1 MKYKL
6 GQLGTVYSGGTPST
20 KNAEFWDGDIAWI
33 TPKDLA
39 GYSKKKISK
48 GERNITNAGLLGS
61 SANLIPAGSV
71 LMSSR
76 APIGYV
82 AIANNEL
89 STNQGFKSINC
100 DERICLNEYIY
111 YWIKSNIEYIKSK
124 ANGSTFKEISGN
136 SFKNLD
142 VDVPDLEAQK
152 KIVRIL
158 SALDQKI
165 ELNNQLDLT
174 IHNNLN
180 AIFEDWFIRKNYNGD
195 QSKWKKE
202 KLGNFVTINR
212 GLSYKGQF
220 LSGSGTPMIN
230 LGNIMPGGFFRSEKN
245 KYYTGE
251 FKNKVIVKAGDLVM
265 ANTDMTQKR
274 EVLGTP
280 LIVPSIYDGDV
291 IFSHHIYSIK
301 SEKIPTLFLYYLLL
315 RKDFSDAAGGGATG
329 TTVLFLPKD
338 IIENY
343 EFVLPDDAA
352 INRFVDIAK
361 KVLQRRN
368 NIMHENT
375 ALETIRDALLPRLMS
390 SEISLE
396 KVKI

>member
-48 GERNITNAGLLGS
+48 GERNITDAGLSGS

-124 ANGSTFKEISGN
+124 ANGSTFKEISGS

-142 VDVPDLEAQK
+142 VDVPDLETQK

-165 ELNNQLDLT
+165 ELNNKQSNTLETVAFT
-174 IHNNLN
+174 IYDDFIKNLN
-180 AIFEDWFIRKNYNGD
+180 E
-195 QSKWKKE
+195 
-202 KLGNFVTINR
+202 
-212 GLSYKGQF
+212 
-220 LSGSGTPMIN
+220 
-230 LGNIMPGGFFRSEKN
+230 
-245 KYYTGE
+245 GE
-251 FKNKVIVKAGDLVM
+251 FKKVAIGRVADCKLG
-265 ANTDMTQKR
+265 
-274 EVLGTP
+274 GTP
-280 LIVPSIYDGDV
+280 SRAKPEYWNGDINWINSGSINSLRITEPSELITEEGFRHTSTYMLPQGDD
-291 IFSHHIYSIK
+291 STS
-301 SEKIPTLFLYYLLL
+301 YYW
-315 RKDFSDAAGGGATG
+315 RYFRASK
-329 TTVLFLPKD
+329 
-338 IIENY
+338 
-343 EFVLPDDAA
+343 
-352 INRFVDIAK
+352 
-361 KVLQRRN
+361 
-368 NIMHENT
+368 
-375 ALETIRDALLPRLMS
+375 
-390 SEISLE
+390 
-396 KVKI
+396 

>member
-48 GERNITNAGLLGS
+48 GERNITDAGLSGS

-124 ANGSTFKEISGN
+124 ANGSTFKEISGS

-142 VDVPDLEAQK
+142 VDVPDLETQK

-165 ELNNQLDLT
+165 ELNNKQSNTLETVAFT
-174 IHNNLN
+174 IYDDFIKNLN
-180 AIFEDWFIRKNYNGD
+180 E
-195 QSKWKKE
+195 
-202 KLGNFVTINR
+202 
-212 GLSYKGQF
+212 
-220 LSGSGTPMIN
+220 
-230 LGNIMPGGFFRSEKN
+230 
-245 KYYTGE
+245 GE
-251 FKNKVIVKAGDLVM
+251 FKKVAIGRVADCKLG
-265 ANTDMTQKR
+265 
-274 EVLGTP
+274 GTP
-280 LIVPSIYDGDV
+280 SRAKPEYWNGDINWINSGSINSLRITEPSELITEEGFRHTSTYMLPQ
-291 IFSHHIYSIK
+291 
-301 SEKIPTLFLYYLLL
+301 
-315 RKDFSDAAGGGATG
+315 G
-329 TTVLFLPKD
+329 TTVLAITGATLGQVSRMEIEGCANQSVIGILGNGVISDEYIYLTTMKNIQTIINRQTGGAQQHINKND
-338 IIENY
+338 IK
-343 EFVLPDDAA
+343 EFVIILP
-352 INRFVDIAK
+352 N
-361 KVLQRRN
+361 QQ
-368 NIMHENT
+368 
-375 ALETIRDALLPRLMS
+375 LMS
-390 SEISLE
+390 SFTN
-396 KVKI
+396 KVKPIFEKIAENKFENKTLSSLRDNILPKLMSGDVSLDKVTNGQ

>member
-48 GERNITNAGLLGS
+48 GERNITDAGLSGS

-124 ANGSTFKEISGN
+124 ANGSTFKEISGS
-136 SFKNLD
+136 SFKNLNI
-142 VDVPDLEAQK
+142 DVPDLETQK
-152 KIVRIL
+152 KIVRTL

-165 ELNNQLDLT
+165 ELNNKQSNTLETVAFT
-174 IHNNLN
+174 IYDDFIKNLN
-180 AIFEDWFIRKNYNGD
+180 E
-195 QSKWKKE
+195 
-202 KLGNFVTINR
+202 
-212 GLSYKGQF
+212 
-220 LSGSGTPMIN
+220 
-230 LGNIMPGGFFRSEKN
+230 
-245 KYYTGE
+245 GE
-251 FKNKVIVKAGDLVM
+251 FKKVAIGRVADCKLG
-265 ANTDMTQKR
+265 
-274 EVLGTP
+274 GTP
-280 LIVPSIYDGDV
+280 SRAKPEYWNGNINWINSGSINSLRITEPSELITEEGFRHTSTYMLPQ
-291 IFSHHIYSIK
+291 
-301 SEKIPTLFLYYLLL
+301 
-315 RKDFSDAAGGGATG
+315 G
-329 TTVLFLPKD
+329 TTVLAITGATLGQVSRMEIEGCANQSVIGILGNGVISDEYIYLTTMKNIQTIINRQTGGAQQHINKND
-338 IIENY
+338 IK
-343 EFVLPDDAA
+343 EFVIILP
-352 INRFVDIAK
+352 N
-361 KVLQRRN
+361 QQ
-368 NIMHENT
+368 
-375 ALETIRDALLPRLMS
+375 LMS
-390 SEISLE
+390 SFTN
-396 KVKI
+396 KVKPIFEKIAENKFENKTLSSLRDNILPKIMSGDVSLDKVTNGQ